1 MCTSGSMAVML
12 CQCGASLLCKETSN
26 IVVVDREWCRMQVDP
41 YSHIEIVCSL
51 ETLTSPLNLRPKLHI
66 SINV

>member
-12 CQCGASLLCKETSN
+12 CQCGPSLLCKETSN
-26 IVVVDREWCRMQVDP
+26 IVVDREWCRMQVDP
-41 YSHIEIVCSL
+41 YIHIESVCSFK
-51 ETLTSPLNLRPKLHI
+51 TLTSPLNLKPKLHI